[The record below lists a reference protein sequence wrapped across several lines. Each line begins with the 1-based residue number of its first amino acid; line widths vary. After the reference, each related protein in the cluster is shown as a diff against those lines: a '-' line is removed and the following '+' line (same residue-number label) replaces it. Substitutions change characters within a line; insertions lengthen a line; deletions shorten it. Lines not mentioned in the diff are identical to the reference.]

1 MYGIENP
8 VAYILGTVVFAELL
22 VVSETWMV
30 HSVLLLP

>member
-22 VVSETWMV
+22 VVSEEQRLGG
-30 HSVLLLP
+30 S

>member
-22 VVSETWMV
+22 VASEEQRLG
-30 HSVLLLP
+30 SS